1 MAGRELN
8 PTHLNLSSH
17 LMGIASFIYDLYNN
31 SNLPWVYGG
40 EYSEFMNLAKTVVQ
54 AWIKVGLQVYFVFD
68 GMWILKQY
76 ASTTP
81 Q

>member
-1 MAGRELN
+1 
-8 PTHLNLSSH
+8 
-17 LMGIASFIYDLYNN
+17 MGITSFIYDLYNN

-68 GMWILKQY
+68 GM
-76 ASTTP
+76 
-81 Q
+81 